1 MTAIPT
7 TPPSD
12 SDLIRTYSRLGL
24 TSFGGPVAHIGYY
37 RTAFIEQTRW
47 MDDDAFAE
55 RLAQC
60 QALPGPTSSQM
71 AFACAW
77 HMSGRLSLALVCL
90 GLFLL
95 PSVLILL
102 ALGLFFVAAA
112 SGGLGLAGL
121 QAFMGHLSDWM
132 VPLVIAVITHA
143 TLGMAQSLSVGA
155 GRRLTSILAFAIV
168 LALPLWDFGSLQV
181 FAQLAPILFG
191 AAMGLLFL
199 RGGRSAEVPEVVPEI
214 VLEAAPNPENTT
226 ATQGKPESAAAR
238 SKVQAEAQAQAQA
251 QAQTTSQTPSQAL
264 AGALIGPS
272 LLAFFGLLTA
282 ALAIILFDLG
292 PVRLQL
298 LAGFYEAGSLVFGG
312 GHVVLPLLND
322 VLVEPG
328 LVAESAFRTGY
339 GFAQAIPGPVF
350 AVAAFLGGQVGG
362 LEGLLLGILST
373 AVIFL
378 PGVLLVMAVVP
389 LSASFSRNRAYHA
402 ALAGVN
408 AAVVGLLGATAFSLF
423 FLLWTPGALVQY
435 SDTPLPQVGAAL
447 VGLFMLWVLRLP
459 PLLLIG
465 LTLAAA
471 LITTLL

>member
-1 MTAIPT
+1 MPAIAT

-12 SDLIRTYSRLGL
+12 VDLIRSYTRLGL

-37 RTAFIEQTRW
+37 RTAFIERTHW
-47 MDDDAFAE
+47 MDDEAFAE
-55 RLAQC
+55 RLALC

-77 HMSGRLSLALVCL
+77 HMSGRLSLAFVCL

-95 PSVLILL
+95 PSMLILL

-112 SGGLGLAGL
+112 SGGLGLNGL

-143 TLGMAQSLSVGA
+143 TLGMARSLSVGA
-155 GRRLTSILAFAIV
+155 GRRLTTILAFAIV

-199 RGGRSAEVPEVVPEI
+199 RERRSAEIP
-214 VLEAAPNPENTT
+214 AGAFDSKTTTT
-226 ATQGKPESAAAR
+226 APGAPESAAAQT
-238 SKVQAEAQAQAQA
+238 QASDNGRARADAR
-251 QAQTTSQTPSQAL
+251 
-264 AGALIGPS
+264 ALIGLS
-272 LLAFFGLLTA
+272 LLAFSGLLTA

-292 PVRLQL
+292 PARLQL

-322 VLVEPG
+322 VLVDPG

-362 LEGLLLGILST
+362 LEGLLLGVLGT

-389 LSASFSRNRAYHA
+389 LSASFARNRAYRA

-423 FLLWTPGALVQY
+423 FLLWTPGALVQH

>member
-1 MTAIPT
+1 MLTIAT

-12 SDLIRTYSRLGL
+12 ADLIRSYTRLGL

-55 RLAQC
+55 RLALC

-77 HMSGRLSLALVCL
+77 HMSGRLSMAFVCL

-102 ALGLFFVAAA
+102 GLGLFFVAAA
-112 SGGLGLAGL
+112 SGGLGLTGL
-121 QAFMGHLSDWM
+121 QAYMGHLSDWM

-155 GRRLTSILAFAIV
+155 GRRLTTILAFIIV
-168 LALPLWDFGSLQV
+168 LALPLWDFGSLKV

-199 RGGRSAEVPEVVPEI
+199 REPRSAEVPEV
-214 VLEAAPNPENTT
+214 APDTETTTT
-226 ATQGKPESAAAR
+226 AQGAPEPAT
-238 SKVQAEAQAQAQA
+238 AQA
-251 QAQTTSQTPSQAL
+251 TSHAPSQAL
-264 AGALIGPS
+264 ARALIGPS

-292 PVRLQL
+292 PARLQL
-298 LAGFYEAGSLVFGG
+298 LAGLYEAGSLVFGG

-322 VLVEPG
+322 VLVDPG

-362 LEGLLLGILST
+362 LEGLLLGILGT
-373 AVIFL
+373 AIIFL

-389 LSASFSRNRAYHA
+389 LSASFSRNRAYRA

-423 FLLWTPGALVQY
+423 FLLWTPGALVQH
-435 SDTPLPQVGAAL
+435 SDTPLPQVGATL

>member
-1 MTAIPT
+1 MPAIVA
-7 TPPSD
+7 TPPTD
-12 SDLIRTYSRLGL
+12 TALIRSYARLGL

-55 RLAQC
+55 RLALC

-77 HMSGRLSLALVCL
+77 HMSGRLSLAFVCL

-95 PSVLILL
+95 PSMLILL

-112 SGGLGLAGL
+112 SGGLGLNGL
-121 QAFMGHLSDWM
+121 QAFTGHLSDWM

-143 TLGMAQSLSVGA
+143 TLGMARSLSVGA
-155 GRRLTSILAFAIV
+155 GRRLTTILAFAIV

-199 RGGRSAEVPEVVPEI
+199 RERRGAEIP
-214 VLEAAPNPENTT
+214 AGAPGSDTT
-226 ATQGKPESAAAR
+226 PAQSAAAQTQASDKGR
-238 SKVQAEAQAQAQA
+238 SRADARA
-251 QAQTTSQTPSQAL
+251 P
-264 AGALIGPS
+264 INPS
-272 LLAFFGLLTA
+272 LLAFCSLLAFSGLLTA

-292 PVRLQL
+292 PARLQL
-298 LAGFYEAGSLVFGG
+298 LAGLYEAGSLVFGG
-312 GHVVLPLLND
+312 GHVVLPLLD
-322 VLVEPG
+322 EVLVEPG
-328 LVAESAFRTGY
+328 LVPESVFRTGY

-362 LEGLLLGILST
+362 LEGLLLGIAGT
-373 AVIFL
+373 VVIFL

-389 LSASFSRNRAYHA
+389 LSASFSHNWAYRA

-423 FLLWTPGALVQY
+423 FLLWTPGALVQH

-459 PLLLIG
+459 PLLLIA